1 MYTVQYKFF
10 FFGFLDFFF
19 RAANSQCQNMANALK
34 RAIFV
39 WEVDEDEMEDEG

>member
-10 FFGFLDFFF
+10 FWIFRFFF

-39 WEVDEDEMEDEG
+39 WEVDEGEMEDEG

>member
-1 MYTVQYKFF
+1 MYTVQYNFF
-10 FFGFLDFFF
+10 LDFLDFFF

>member
-10 FFGFLDFFF
+10 FFGFLDFFL
-19 RAANSQCQNMANALK
+19 RAANSQCQNMATALK